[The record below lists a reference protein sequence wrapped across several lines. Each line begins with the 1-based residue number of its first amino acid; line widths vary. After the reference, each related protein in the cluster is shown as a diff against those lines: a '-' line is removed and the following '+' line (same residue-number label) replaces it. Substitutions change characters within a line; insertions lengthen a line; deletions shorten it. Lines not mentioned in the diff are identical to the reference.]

1 MAPLFARWVQWAFD
15 QLKLLEQSPRQ
26 TPVRDWSVDEVTAWL
41 KEIGFPQYA
50 ELFSQVD
57 GFFFP

>member
-1 MAPLFARWVQWAFD
+1 MTSLFARWVQWAFD
-15 QLKLLEQSPRQ
+15 AETSRKSPRQ